1 MMGMTVYELYDMI
14 PIHFWN
20 KLSGFFELERMRE
33 RQHWERSRWETC
45 LLLNIQIP
53 KGKRLKPKDLLEFED
68 EKKGK
73 EVDFEKLK
81 AKAEF
86 IKRQVEDNG
95 K

>member
-1 MMGMTVYELYDMI
+1 MMGMSVYELYDMI
-14 PIHFWN
+14 PRYFWN

-33 RQHWERSRWETC
+33 RNNWERSRWETC

-53 KGKRLKPKDLLEFED
+53 KGKRLKPKDLFEFED
-68 EKKGK
+68 ERKGK
-73 EVDFEKLK
+73 EVDFKKLK

-86 IKRQVEDNG
+86 IKRKEEDG

>member
-1 MMGMTVYELYDMI
+1 MSVDELYDMI
-14 PIHFWN
+14 PRYFWN

-33 RQHWERSRWETC
+33 RQHWERSRWEIC

-68 EKKGK
+68 ERKGK

-86 IKRQVEDNG
+86 IKRKEEDG

>member
-1 MMGMTVYELYDMI
+1 MSVYELYDML
-14 PIHFWN
+14 PCYFWN

-33 RQHWERSRWETC
+33 KQAWQRARWEVC

-53 KGKRLKPKDLLEFED
+53 KGKRLKQKDLFEFED

-73 EVDFEKLK
+73 DIDVKKLK
-81 AKAEF
+81 ARAEF
-86 IKRQVEDNG
+86 IKRKEEDNG